1 MESTKSAVLA
11 SKTIKL
17 AKFTTLRKWSI
28 WSLISAM
35 PIALS
40 ACFYS
45 NDNTQNKEN
54 IIDANTLLNPTFVR
68 KDVKTS
74 STQNQSYSILIHRAD
89 KRLEVF
95 DSQGVR
101 LWNTAIGIGAGGL
114 KEKKNMADLITP
126 TGNLTVDLILY
137 KKPEYNKIARNNVER
152 FAKNALFSDFVT
164 EQQGLAKLY
173 KNMISLDF
181 DGNGSPD
188 RAYGDGYIGLTSNT
202 VITGP
207 KMSTFQGKPYWFS
220 IALHGTPQPKNI
232 GQANS
237 GGCVHLDSTSLQ
249 QLIEKGWIKL
259 GTSVKIIN

>member
-1 MESTKSAVLA
+1 MESNKYAVA
-11 SKTIKL
+11 SSRIRFVTFVK
-17 AKFTTLRKWSI
+17 LRKFSLG
-28 WSLISAM
+28 SLIWL
-35 PIALS
+35 IAISLS
-40 ACFYS
+40 ACSYS
-45 NDNTQNKEN
+45 NYNTQNREN
-54 IIDANTLLNPTFVR
+54 IINANTLANPTLVA
-68 KDVKTS
+68 KDAKLQT
-74 STQNQSYSILIHRAD
+74 TQAQSYSILIHRAD

-95 DSQGVR
+95 DGQGVR
-101 LWNTAIGIGAGGL
+101 LWNTPIGIGAGGL

-137 KKPEYNKIARNNVER
+137 KKPEYNKIAKNNIER
-152 FAKNALFSDFVT
+152 FASNTLFRNFVT
-164 EQQGLAKLY
+164 DPQGLAKLY

-237 GGCVHLDSTSLQ
+237 GGCVHLDTKSLQ

-259 GTSVKIIN
+259 GTSVKIID

>member
-1 MESTKSAVLA
+1 V
-11 SKTIKL
+11 
-17 AKFTTLRKWSI
+17 
-28 WSLISAM
+28 
-35 PIALS
+35 IATSLS
-40 ACFYS
+40 ACSYS
-45 NDNTQNKEN
+45 NYNTQNRGN
-54 IIDANTLLNPTFVR
+54 IIDANTLPNPTLVA
-68 KDVKTS
+68 KDVKLQT
-74 STQNQSYSILIHRAD
+74 TQAQSYSILIHRAD

-101 LWNTAIGIGAGGL
+101 LWNTSIGIGAGGL
-114 KEKKNMADLITP
+114 KEKKNMGDLITP

-137 KKPEYNKIARNNVER
+137 KKPEYNKITRNNVQR
-152 FAKNALFSDFVT
+152 FAKSALFRDLVT
-164 EQQGLAKLY
+164 EQTGLAKLY

-207 KMSTFQGKPYWFS
+207 KMSIFQGKPYWFS

-237 GGCVHLDSTSLQ
+237 GGCVHLDSKSLQ
-249 QLIEKGWIKL
+249 KLIEEGWIKL
-259 GTSVKIIN
+259 GTRVKIID